1 MSAHTSTHKPTLL
14 ALLKVF
20 QGMKRFRIQQQ
31 NIMITITAI
40 LCVLIG
46 MHSFQARDIYPH

>member
-40 LCVLIG
+40 LRVLIG